1 MTVRPFLWRAA
12 NLFPETEVVA
22 RTRDG
27 VHRYTYADVEDRVRS
42 LAAGLADIGVGEGDR
57 VGTFGWNHHRHFEA
71 YYAAPLM
78 GAQLHTINV
87 QLSDDHVEFIVNDAG
102 DDVLLV
108 DPGDP
113 FETVERLWDRFDGV
127 EAAVVMGDEDAV
139 PDDTDL
145 PVHSFEALIE
155 AGAADFEWPAL
166 SGDQPAGMCYTS
178 GTTGKPKGVEYT
190 HEMIYAHSLM
200 VMTPAGLDIDE
211 DDVVLPVVPMFH
223 VNSWEFPYA
232 ATMAGATQVYPGP
245 SPDAA
250 DLVELIEAEG
260 VTLTAGVPT
269 VWIDVLDYLD
279 DNEGDISSLE
289 RIVVGGSAA
298 PEGVMRRYEDEYG
311 VTIDHAWGMTETMS
325 IGSVSRPKAGM
336 ADWDREARFAK
347 RAKQGLL
354 SPGLEMK
361 IVDTEAQSASSN
373 RTQSD
378 DDDGEEQPWDGES
391 VGELYVRGPTVV
403 TEYYNRPE
411 ANEEEFEDV
420 PASKASGESEEL
432 RSSGRWLKTGDI
444 ASVDEDGY
452 IEVVDR
458 AKDVV
463 KSGGEWISTIE
474 LENALMAHEDVV
486 EAAVVAVP
494 HERWRERPLAC
505 VVVRDGADLSAE
517 ELLDFLDGEF
527 PDWWLPDDVAF
538 VDEVPRTATGKF
550 DKKVLRDRFDDPDLR
565 FTPGE

>member
-1 MTVRPFLWRAA
+1 MTIRPFLWRAA
-12 NLFPETEVVA
+12 NLFPGTEVVA

-27 VHRYTYADVEDRVRS
+27 VHRYAYADVDDRVRS
-42 LAAGLADIGVGEGDR
+42 LASGLAHLGVESGDR

-87 QLSDDHVEFIVNDAG
+87 QLSDDHVEYIVNDAG

-113 FETVERLWDRFDGV
+113 FETVERLWDRFETV
-127 EAAVVMGDEDAV
+127 ETVVVMGTADDL

-145 PVHSFEALIE
+145 PAHAFEDLI
-155 AGAADFEWPAL
+155 ADGSADFDWPDLA
-166 SGDQPAGMCYTS
+166 GDQPAGMCYTS

-190 HEMIYAHSLM
+190 QEMIYAHSLM
-200 VMTPAGLDIDE
+200 VTTPAAIGIE
-211 DDVVLPVVPMFH
+211 ESDVVLPVVPMFH

-232 ATMAGATQVYPGP
+232 ATMVGAKQVYPGP

-250 DLVELIEAEG
+250 DLVDLVESEG

-269 VWIDVLDYLD
+269 VWIDVLDYLED
-279 DNEGDISSLE
+279 HDADISSLE

-298 PEGVMRRYEDEYG
+298 PEGVMRRYEDEHG

-361 IVDTEAQSASSN
+361 IVD
-373 RTQSD
+373 
-378 DDDGEEQPWDGES
+378 DDGEELPWDSAERSSADHSSGQGPREDGEA

-411 ANEEEFEDV
+411 ANQEEFEGD
-420 PASKASGESEEL
+420 
-432 RSSGRWLKTGDI
+432 WLKTGDI
-444 ASVDEDGY
+444 ASIDEDGY

-486 EAAVVAVP
+486 EAAVIAVP

-505 VVVRDGADLSAE
+505 AVVREGADLSAE
-517 ELLDFLDGEF
+517 DLLAFLDGEF

-538 VDEVPRTATGKF
+538 VEEVPRTATGKF
-550 DKKVLRDRFDDPDLR
+550 DKKVLRDRFADPDLR

>member
-27 VHRYTYADVEDRVRS
+27 VHRYTYADVDDRVRS
-42 LAAGLADIGVGEGDR
+42 LSAGLADLGVDPGDR

-78 GAQLHTINV
+78 GAQLHTVNV
-87 QLSDDHVEFIVNDAG
+87 QLSDDHVEYIVNDAG

-113 FETVERLWDRFDGV
+113 FETVERCWDRFEGV
-127 EAAVVMGDEDAV
+127 EAVVVMGRDDAV
-139 PDDTDL
+139 PDGTDL
-145 PVHSFEALIE
+145 PVRSYEDLIA
-155 AGAADFEWPAL
+155 AGSAEYEWPDL

-190 HEMIYAHSLM
+190 HEMIYAHAMM
-200 VMTPAGLDIDE
+200 VTTPAAIGIE
-211 DDVVLPVVPMFH
+211 ESDVVLPVVPMFH

-232 ATMAGATQVYPGP
+232 ATMAGAKQVYPGP

-250 DLVELIEAEG
+250 DLVELVERED

-279 DNEGDISSLE
+279 DNDADISSLE

-336 ADWDREARFAK
+336 ADWDREDRFAK

-361 IVDTEAQSASSN
+361 IVD
-373 RTQSD
+373 
-378 DDDGEEQPWDGES
+378 DDGEKQPWDGES

-411 ANEEEFEDV
+411 ANEEEFEGD
-420 PASKASGESEEL
+420 
-432 RSSGRWLKTGDI
+432 WLKTGDI
-444 ASVDEDGY
+444 ASIDEDGY

-486 EAAVVAVP
+486 EAAVIAVP
-494 HERWRERPLAC
+494 HERWRERPMAC
-505 VVVRDGADLSAE
+505 VVVRDDADVSAE
-517 ELLDFLDGEF
+517 DLLAFLDGEF

-538 VDEVPRTATGKF
+538 VEAVPRTATGKF
-550 DKKVLRDRFDDPDLR
+550 DKKVLRDRFDDPELR